1 MQQRRH
7 RHLPALALVAQAVLD
22 GHLDVAEEDLV
33 ELRLARDLP
42 QRPHLD
48 PGRVHVDEEVGE
60 VPVARRV
67 RVALR
72 DEDAEVGDVR
82 ERRPH
87 LLPVDDVDVAAALG
101 ARARGGEVGARVRLR
116 EALAPDLV
124 GREDRLEV
132 ARLLLLRPVRD
143 DRRPGHVE
151 ADHADMGRSLHRGEL
166 LVEDRLEA
174 VRRTRA
180 AVLLRP
186 GQPCVAGLVQLA
198 APLADEGI
206 LEPLGA
212 AAAAALVRREVR
224 IDPGAQLRPKR
235 PLLLRVAQVHEW
247 RLTRRGCRKQLGGAS
262 RRRCDAV
269 APAAASPSRG
279 SGRRRAT
286 ASSSGAGRTRRCPRS
301 PRPPGT

>member
-1 MQQRRH
+1 MRF
-7 RHLPALALVAQAVLD
+7 L
-22 GHLDVAEEDLV
+22 
-33 ELRLARDLP
+33 
-42 QRPHLD
+42 
-48 PGRVHVDEEVGE
+48 
-60 VPVARRV
+60 VARRV

-101 ARARGGEVGARVRLR
+101 ARARGGEIRARVRLR

-132 ARLLLLRPVRD
+132 ARLLLLRAVRD

-174 VRRTRA
+174 VGRTRA

-224 IDPGAQLRPKR
+224 VDPGAQLRPKR
-235 PLLLRVAQVHEW
+235 PFLLRVAQVHRVEANP
-247 RLTRRGCRKQLGGAS
+247 RAGAGTS
-262 RRRCDAV
+262 SRCPYGFSATMRRR
-269 APAAASPSRG
+269 RTG
-279 SGRRRAT
+279 SSVTVPRIRAT
-286 ASSSGAGRTRRCPRS
+286 PSHCVQLRCWS
-301 PRPPGT
+301 YA

>member
-1 MQQRRH
+1 MSAKPSVARSCRSVVIATCQPSPSSPRRFST
-7 RHLPALALVAQAVLD
+7 
-22 GHLDVAEEDLV
+22 GTSTSAEEDLV
-33 ELRLARDLP
+33 ELRLARDLA

-48 PGRVHVDEEVGE
+48 AGRVHVDEEVRE

-124 GREDRLEV
+124 GGEDRLEV

-151 ADHADMGRSLHRGEL
+151 ADHADVGRSLRRGEL

-174 VRRTRA
+174 VRARPRRRTPSARSAPRSRPRTACGSTRA
-180 AVLLRP
+180 
-186 GQPCVAGLVQLA
+186 
-198 APLADEGI
+198 
-206 LEPLGA
+206 
-212 AAAAALVRREVR
+212 
-224 IDPGAQLRPKR
+224 
-235 PLLLRVAQVHEW
+235 
-247 RLTRRGCRKQLGGAS
+247 
-262 RRRCDAV
+262 
-269 APAAASPSRG
+269 
-279 SGRRRAT
+279 
-286 ASSSGAGRTRRCPRS
+286 
-301 PRPPGT
+301 